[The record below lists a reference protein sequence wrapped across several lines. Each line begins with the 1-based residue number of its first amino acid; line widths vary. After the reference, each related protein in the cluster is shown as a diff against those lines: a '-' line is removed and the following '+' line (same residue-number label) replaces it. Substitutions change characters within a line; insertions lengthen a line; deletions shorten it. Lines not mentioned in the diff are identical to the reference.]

1 MKSEQSSQTLTKLS
15 LIMKKF
21 TLAFFFFSMFFATP
35 IVAQDYELRFDIVN
49 KTEINLYGIYVTD
62 VNTGGWGND
71 IIPNDM
77 FEHDT
82 VVTVSI
88 DVDNNTLCEY
98 DIRITDDS
106 EDSVEFSDVDFCELE
121 TLTLL
126 MDNNGDLYYTVE

>member
-1 MKSEQSSQTLTKLS
+1 
-15 LIMKKF
+15 
-21 TLAFFFFSMFFATP
+21 MFFATP